1 MRTLRLFGSLVV
13 LGSLSLIGCNDPSP
27 GSCNDPSMGFCIT
40 YVSGRGPGQ
49 AVAHCSGLGGMYSG
63 DACPSANRVGRCTTT
78 TGALTVTESRYAPY
92 DTTASF
98 EMQCQSWNTTGT
110 SASFQAN

>member
-1 MRTLRLFGSLVV
+1 MHTLVRPSALLVV
-13 LGSLSLIGCNDPSP
+13 VSLLSVGCNDPSP
-27 GSCNDPSMGFCIT
+27 GTCNDPGMGFCVT
-40 YVSGRGPGQ
+40 YVSGRSAGQ
-49 AVAHCSGLGGMYSG
+49 AVAHCSGLGGTYSG

-98 EMQCQSWNTTGT
+98 EMQCANWNTAGT
-110 SASFQAN
+110 STSFQAN